1 MGFLGMQNVKCPICR
16 TVVKLDQIKPLEVD
30 DRKSYYYNTQTGE
43 TQCERPRDLPFIYP
57 ISKQLDDYIELGA
70 TEVLRMCEYPDEEM
84 YERKYIRLDVSEK
97 TKIKKEHKVL
107 ITKIHRDEKKL
118 EKCSAALK
126 IHEQILEDMQKK
138 RRELGNELTYNTILI
153 RLDHYD
159 NDIAKERAIAK
170 ARKPIYALEEEI
182 QLGKKLCTHNK
193 DNIRVLRET
202 IIKDRDTLRERIST
216 QAKLSQR
223 RFQIDDTGYFRTFS
237 SKKFRL
243 GTVRATDKK
252 GRAVWVLF
260 EDIDDVEETDSWF
273 HFIENPETSSSPV
286 REHTK

>member
-1 MGFLGMQNVKCPICR
+1 
-16 TVVKLDQIKPLEVD
+16 
-30 DRKSYYYNTQTGE
+30 
-43 TQCERPRDLPFIYP
+43 
-57 ISKQLDDYIELGA
+57 
-70 TEVLRMCEYPDEEM
+70 
-84 YERKYIRLDVSEK
+84 
-97 TKIKKEHKVL
+97 
-107 ITKIHRDEKKL
+107 
-118 EKCSAALK
+118 
-126 IHEQILEDMQKK
+126 MQKK

-237 SKKFRL
+237 SEKFRQ
-243 GTVRATDKK
+243 GTVRATDKN

-260 EDIDDVEETDSWF
+260 DDIDDVEETDSWF

-286 REHTK
+286 REH